1 MSEPKYIEAKYNA
14 FLTWD
19 LEELGIDWDK
29 VDDYSIFKGNL
40 EIKYKDGTKQVE
52 ENWGDISID
61 YKYNFVEALVL
72 DDGFAEVEG
81 MN

>member
-29 VDDYSIFKGNL
+29 VDDYSIWKGNL
-40 EIKYKDGTKQVE
+40 MIKYKDGTKQVE

>member
-19 LEELGIDWDK
+19 LEKLGIDWDK

-61 YKYNFVEALVL
+61 YKHNFVEALVL

-81 MN
+81 TR

>member
-1 MSEPKYIEAKYNA
+1 MSEPKYIEAKYSA

-19 LEELGIDWDK
+19 LEELGIDWGK
-29 VDDYSIFKGNL
+29 VEDYSIFKGNL

-81 MN
+81 TR

>member
-1 MSEPKYIEAKYNA
+1 MSEPKYIEAKYSA

-81 MN
+81 TR